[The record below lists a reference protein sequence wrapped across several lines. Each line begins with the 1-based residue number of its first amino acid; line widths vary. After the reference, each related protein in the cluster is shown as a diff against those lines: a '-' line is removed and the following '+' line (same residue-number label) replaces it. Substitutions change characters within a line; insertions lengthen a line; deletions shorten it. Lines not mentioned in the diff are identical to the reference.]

1 MRMGDN
7 SMVTMT
13 SFFLAD
19 LISDSDSSST
29 AAFDHQ
35 LHAKLVSSSGISF
48 NTVRCLFR
56 ESASAL
62 EQEIRL
68 LELEDVRT
76 ESCNVLAH
84 WIPGR
89 IEVMGKHTDYAGG
102 NSLVCSTEGRGMA
115 MVSTMAPAAGK
126 HRKITIVSILA
137 AGMDHHAINTSA
149 PFKVNGRTVVHHTIN
164 MSDESRNKDDT
175 ANKDWRI
182 YPTTTVRR
190 LDKNFGLFAHLHE
203 TYITSVSGSEA
214 QNEEKG
220 YHIIIAI
227 SSNLPPASGLSTSS
241 AFVTG
246 LFLVLDS
253 HLGIRSSQTY
263 RQAIGTANEED
274 TVYNLSTYLGNIEN
288 GTCYTRQRVKRTEL
302 DANTEERKMVLE
314 GTKRDG
320 VGTFGG
326 SEDHAA
332 ILMGKK
338 RELRL
343 LSFCPTRP
351 ASFAVNQLNGLIVC
365 NSEDSNGEAED
376 VNQKSV
382 LELPSTLVFVIAYS
396 GARAEK
402 AGHGTEASIGYNY
415 ASDMATKA
423 FKAYNTC
430 NTAAINVDEQNKL
443 QTLADSIRHER
454 KKQGISHICLSG
466 DQIKKTLSDKIL
478 AGSAAVQGEDCS
490 AVEDF
495 GSLLVKR
502 FEQFYEESELFVPA
516 AAYCLSSEESDRLGM
531 LGSIVDK
538 SHRNAVNILKN
549 QIDETAWLPLWAR
562 GIEHQLKT
570 KPTLYVDDT
579 ETSEQTSKNPH
590 RITALASSAFGAGF
604 GGSCWAL
611 VHRGEAEEFLL
622 QWQNAYDEAFPANDT
637 REFFITEP
645 GPGAFLI

>member
-1 MRMGDN
+1 
-7 SMVTMT
+7 MT
-13 SFFLAD
+13 SFSLAD
-19 LISDSDSSST
+19 LISDSDSSCT

-35 LHAKLVSSSGISF
+35 LHTKLDGSF
-48 NTVRCLFR
+48 KTVRCLFR

-62 EQEIRL
+62 EKEISL
-68 LELEDVRT
+68 LELEDVTSR
-76 ESCNVLAH
+76 SCKVLSH

-102 NSLVCSTEGRGMA
+102 NSLVCSIEGRGMA
-115 MVSTMAPAAGK
+115 MVSTMAPNADK
-126 HRKITIVSILA
+126 HRRVTIVSILA
-137 AGMDHHAINTSA
+137 AGMDHHAINTAA

-164 MSDESRNKDDT
+164 MSDESRNKDDA

-190 LDKNFGLFAHLHE
+190 LDKNFGLFSHSHE
-203 TYITSVSGSEA
+203 TSSGSYSEA

-246 LFLVLDS
+246 LFLVFDS
-253 HLGIRSSQTY
+253 HLSIRSSQKF
-263 RQAIGTANEED
+263 RHAIGTASEEE

-288 GTCYTRQRVKRTEL
+288 GMCYTRQNAKRAEIDVITEDSEL
-302 DANTEERKMVLE
+302 VLE
-314 GTKRDG
+314 GTKQGDG

-332 ILMGKK
+332 ILMGEK
-338 RELRL
+338 RKLRL

-351 ASFAVNQLNGLIVC
+351 ASFVVNQSNGLIVC
-365 NSEDSNGEAED
+365 NSEDSNEKAKH
-376 VNQKSV
+376 VNQESELDLP
-382 LELPSTLVFVIAYS
+382 LELVFVIAYS

-423 FKAYNTC
+423 FMAYNAW
-430 NTAAINVDEQNKL
+430 NTAAINVDEHTKL
-443 QTLADSIRHER
+443 RTLADAIRYER
-454 KKQGISHICLSG
+454 KQQGINHISLSG
-466 DQIKKTLSDKIL
+466 DQIEKTISDKIL
-478 AGSAAVQGEDCS
+478 AGSSAVQAEDCS
-490 AVEDF
+490 TVEDF
-495 GSLLVKR
+495 GNLLVKR
-502 FEQFYEESELFVPA
+502 FQQFYEESELLVPA
-516 AAYCLSSEESDRLGM
+516 AAHCLSEESDRLAM

-549 QIDETAWLPLWAR
+549 QITETAWLPLWAR

-570 KPTLYVDDT
+570 NPTLYVDD
-579 ETSEQTSKNPH
+579 SESSKQLPH
-590 RITALASSAFGAGF
+590 NHQRITALASSAFGAGF

-611 VHRGEAEEFLL
+611 VHRVEADEFLL
-622 QWQNAYDEAFPANDT
+622 QWRNAYDEAFPANDA
-637 REFFITEP
+637 REFFTTEP